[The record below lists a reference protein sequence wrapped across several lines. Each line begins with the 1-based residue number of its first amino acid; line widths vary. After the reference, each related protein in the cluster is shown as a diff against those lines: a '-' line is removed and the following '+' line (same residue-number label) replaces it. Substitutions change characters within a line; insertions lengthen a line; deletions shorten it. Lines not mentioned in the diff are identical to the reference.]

1 MINATA
7 KVIHRIRVSCMKLIC
22 APRTQIVYWYILRI
36 DCGGYFVRRQR
47 NNALPFVCMGWT
59 NPSTCYTFPLC
70 LGCGSILSILWTES
84 CFFRHQGSNSER
96 ELVWKSFII
105 CIFRVRLIPVICPF
119 RIYCE
124 TFVPGLKST
133 YELWSHS
140 LHITEIVVKC
150 VSQSIVST
158 QKW

>member
-119 RIYCE
+119 TLLGYIVKLLFPVWSQLMNYDHIVYILLR
-124 TFVPGLKST
+124 L
-133 YELWSHS
+133 LWNAYHNQLSP
-140 LHITEIVVKC
+140 
-150 VSQSIVST
+150 
-158 QKW
+158 